1 MHILSPLSGNDV
13 VVHVFVINGA
23 WCDVISST
31 APTKHV
37 VKTDGGQ
44 HAVAHFVWMTTIS
57 VKNNLN
63 LLAKMPK
70 AFSEHRLA
78 QLNR

>member
-44 HAVAHFVWMTTIS
+44 HAVAYFVWMS
-57 VKNNLN
+57 VD
-63 LLAKMPK
+63 
-70 AFSEHRLA
+70 FG
-78 QLNR
+78 

>member
-1 MHILSPLSGNDV
+1 MHILSPLSANDV

-44 HAVAHFVWMTTIS
+44 HAVAHFVWMS
-57 VKNNLN
+57 VD
-63 LLAKMPK
+63 
-70 AFSEHRLA
+70 FGQE
-78 QLNR
+78 